1 MKCGTILNSS
11 ARRSPNERGSFGD
24 SMVEGSG
31 QDKSIL
37 DFLQKTKLQIADLS
51 KRAATA
57 TKSGIETTKEA
68 IQSKVV
74 ESKERS
80 KKKKEAKLESI
91 KSEIRDEGFIDST
104 PPMMVLPDVD
114 VEQFEL
120 LSSQNEAQ
128 IQIVEEMLRL
138 SERIDLLERR
148 LTSIGTSM
156 SKGLETSHS
165 DESDSEVK
173 KEKRE
178 VRSGNVLVEV
188 LNIMG
193 ASLLLLVSLFS
204 IDGYIRDNEL
214 LLMSKYQLSIPLWTT
229 GIFTW
234 SMFLFYRMARVGTV
248 LTVPV
253 LYRFQISI
261 AIAMA
266 AMMGMLLSEESLST
280 ISNAWVWTTVL
291 ASAAIV
297 GVGMITSA
305 WRMTKQMV
313 GIKETNEIID

>member
-1 MKCGTILNSS
+1 MERS
-11 ARRSPNERGSFGD
+11 A
-24 SMVEGSG
+24 

-128 IQIVEEMLRL
+128 IQIVEEMIRL

-156 SKGLETSHS
+156 TKGLETSHS
-165 DESDSEVK
+165 KLDSEVK

-204 IDGYIRDNEL
+204 VDGYIRDNDL

-229 GIFTW
+229 GIFAW

-313 GIKETNEIID
+313 GVKEINEIID

>member
-1 MKCGTILNSS
+1 
-11 ARRSPNERGSFGD
+11 
-24 SMVEGSG
+24 MVEGSA

-57 TKSGIETTKEA
+57 TKSGIENTKEA
-68 IQSKVV
+68 IQTKVV

-128 IQIVEEMLRL
+128 IQIVEEMIRL

-156 SKGLETSHS
+156 TKGLETSHS
-165 DESDSEVK
+165 ELDSEVK

-204 IDGYIRDNEL
+204 VDGYIRDNDL

-229 GIFTW
+229 GIFAW

-313 GIKETNEIID
+313 GVKEINEVLE

>member
-1 MKCGTILNSS
+1 M
-11 ARRSPNERGSFGD
+11 
-24 SMVEGSG
+24 EGSA

-57 TKSGIETTKEA
+57 TKSGIENTKEA
-68 IQSKVV
+68 IQTKVV

-128 IQIVEEMLRL
+128 IQIVEEMIRL

-156 SKGLETSHS
+156 TKGLETSHS
-165 DESDSEVK
+165 ELDSEVK

-204 IDGYIRDNEL
+204 VDGYIRDNDL

-229 GIFTW
+229 GIFAW

-313 GIKETNEIID
+313 GVKEINEVLE

>member
-1 MKCGTILNSS
+1 MKCGTILNSI
-11 ARRSPNERGSFGD
+11 ACRSPNERGYSGV
-24 SMVEGSG
+24 SMVEGSA

-57 TKSGIETTKEA
+57 TKSGIENTKEA

-128 IQIVEEMLRL
+128 IQIVEEMIRL

-156 SKGLETSHS
+156 TKGLEISHS
-165 DESDSEVK
+165 ELDLEVK
-173 KEKRE
+173 KERRE

-204 IDGYIRDNEL
+204 VDGYIRDNDL

-229 GIFTW
+229 GIFAW

>member
-1 MKCGTILNSS
+1 MKCGTILNSI
-11 ARRSPNERGSFGD
+11 ACRSPNERGYSGV
-24 SMVEGSG
+24 SMVEGSA

-128 IQIVEEMLRL
+128 IQIVEEMIRL

-156 SKGLETSHS
+156 TKGLEISHS
-165 DESDSEVK
+165 ELDLEVK
-173 KEKRE
+173 KERRE

-204 IDGYIRDNEL
+204 IDGYIRDNDF
-214 LLMSKYQLSIPLWTT
+214 LLMSKYQLSIPLWTS
-229 GIFTW
+229 GIFAW

-313 GIKETNEIID
+313 GIKETNEVLE

>member
-1 MKCGTILNSS
+1 MKCGTILNSI
-11 ARRSPNERGSFGD
+11 ACRSPNERGYSGV
-24 SMVEGSG
+24 SMVEGSA

-37 DFLQKTKLQIADLS
+37 DFLKKTKLQIADLS

-128 IQIVEEMLRL
+128 IQIVEEMIRL

-156 SKGLETSHS
+156 TKGLEISHS
-165 DESDSEVK
+165 ELDLEVK
-173 KEKRE
+173 KERRE

-204 IDGYIRDNEL
+204 VDGYIRDNDL

-229 GIFTW
+229 GIFAW